1 MDITRLRFRWVM
13 RLALEDQFRIVILFR
28 SHLIHKK
35 HQSFELD
42 NPKWNNMSRI
52 EWYIVCIYTV
62 RIIWSRSL
70 VVYVCF
76 CIDFLHDY
84 GNNNLL
90 WHIVTLIQNDLQLI
104 FMLHLIKSYILYKK
118 YRQSR
123 RLKNTGSWQKS
134 DVLK

>member
-1 MDITRLRFRWVM
+1 MHIYCPYYLVEKFGCMYV
-13 RLALEDQFRIVILFR
+13 FV
-28 SHLIHKK
+28 LI
-35 HQSFELD
+35 
-42 NPKWNNMSRI
+42 
-52 EWYIVCIYTV
+52 
-62 RIIWSRSL
+62 
-70 VVYVCF
+70 
-76 CIDFLHDY
+76 FLHDY

-123 RLKNTGSWQKS
+123 RLKNTGSLQKT